1 MSIKVFEDWPRPCAV
16 SHLAGML
23 QKYAQADMHALK
35 HLATLK
41 HWLRFMSSLTYV
53 YISLMDIIISKC
65 ITWRNLIYFF
75 SLVQL
80 AWKSARQVS
89 VPMPGSRDVSA
100 LFELMEVWESCGT
113 APWWGCF
120 WALWTSMK
128 SFEFI
133 WNVTIKGFWNFIS
146 WALFFFFLI
155 QKLSFPITSFP
166 DKFVLKFFAVS

>member
-35 HLATLK
+35 LLATLK

-100 LFELMEVWESCGT
+100 LFEHTKVWE
-113 APWWGCF
+113 
-120 WALWTSMK
+120 
-128 SFEFI
+128 
-133 WNVTIKGFWNFIS
+133 IS
-146 WALFFFFLI
+146 WDCPVVRVLLSSVNIDEKFWVHLKCHNQGLLELHFLGFI
-155 QKLSFPITSFP
+155 IFFP
-166 DKFVLKFFAVS
+166 DSKAVFSYNQFSW